1 MKGIFVNNE
10 DGIVR
15 YADAIVEGFKTVE
28 TRNRN
33 MLSACV
39 GERVCI
45 ISTRSGKKPVV
56 IGSVVITHAFPMT
69 RAWLEE
75 NRKQTLIPKGSK
87 YDNNGEGK
95 WCYFLADPVRF
106 GIHSYPLPDNAVRH
120 GRSWCEWEA

>member
-45 ISTRSGKKPVV
+45 IATRRGKKPVV
-56 IGSVVITHAFPMT
+56 IGSVLITCAYKMCGGWMNEH
-69 RAWLEE
+69 RNL
-75 NRKQTLIPKGSK
+75 TLIPKYSK
-87 YDNNGEGK
+87 YDNNGEDK
-95 WCYFLADPVRF
+95 WCYFLADSVSF
-106 GIHSYPLPDNAVRH
+106 GTHSYPLPQNAVRH